1 MTPTQI
7 KTLLVTLGS
16 GLVTAA
22 PFLPMPWAA
31 VAFTLG
37 GALGGS
43 ALVRRPGDV
52 RVLDVGK
59 VPLPPRSGGRIDL

>member
-1 MTPTQI
+1 MTMTPTKI
-7 KTLLVTLGS
+7 KALLVAIGS

-31 VAFTLG
+31 LAFIVG

-52 RVLDVGK
+52 RVVDVGK
-59 VPLPPRSGGRIDL
+59 VPLPKVPR

>member
-1 MTPTQI
+1 MIRIPTSPI
-7 KTLLVTLGS
+7 IARSTLVVIGS
-16 GLVTAA
+16 GLITVA

-52 RVLDVGK
+52 RRLDVGK
-59 VPLPPRSGGRIDL
+59 VPVPK